1 MFVRVV
7 VSVYARARV
16 CVLQSIGC
24 GDLAV
29 LERLMAGCLLAL
41 PPPPNPRHFLLGSS
55 RALPIHGL
63 ERVGMVWSR
72 AARSNSSPLCPE
84 DKTPPTIN

>member
-24 GDLAV
+24 GDLVV

-41 PPPPNPRHFLLGSS
+41 PPPPTPRHFLLGSS
-55 RALPIHGL
+55 RALPILGYKRGWGWFG
-63 ERVGMVWSR
+63 RVQ
-72 AARSNSSPLCPE
+72 PE
-84 DKTPPTIN
+84 VIVVRYVLKTKHHPP